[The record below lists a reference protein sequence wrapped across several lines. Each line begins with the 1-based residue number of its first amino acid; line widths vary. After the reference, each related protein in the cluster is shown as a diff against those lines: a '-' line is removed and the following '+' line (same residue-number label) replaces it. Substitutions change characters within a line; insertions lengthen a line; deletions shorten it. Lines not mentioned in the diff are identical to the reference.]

1 MGWARLYG
9 VFDWFVPAAL
19 RSDQDPHRRAR
30 MFVIAHLL
38 GTPLGFPIVAYLY
51 WLDPGRHSVALAIG
65 AMIGAF
71 WLYPPLLRLT
81 RQFIFLAL
89 LSGQHLSAIVLFT
102 AYHYGG
108 VGSPFLA
115 WMLAVPVAGFYYLER
130 HLRLRMLLMVLLAVE
145 LFAYY
150 WLHAAGYS
158 APPRIPPEALAGAGL
173 LSIFC
178 AASFIAMLSLNYA
191 GVVAAQQAELER
203 EIATRRDT
211 GAALSAAK
219 EEAER
224 LGASFRLIFDGN
236 PIPMWVYDV
245 ATLRFIEVN
254 DAAIAQYGYSRAQF
268 LTMTIAD
275 IRPPED
281 APRVR
286 AALDTMGR
294 SFSHAGMWRH
304 RKADGDEI
312 LVNVLW
318 HRLEFKGVDAA
329 IVAAIDVTDQERAK
343 GALRESEAR
352 LRRILDS
359 AYDAFVSADA
369 EGRVSAWNAEAEQ
382 LFGWRADEII
392 GANLADAIVPPRLRE
407 RYLANLKAFIETDDS
422 VGRRVELQAL
432 RRDGTEFPVEVSI
445 SKMQGKSGP
454 VFNAFIHDIIERHQR
469 EQALRDSERRY
480 RLLAEN
486 ITDVITVLDLSGTRT
501 YISPSVRD
509 VLGYDPT
516 ELLGKRMADMPH
528 PDDAPM
534 AVAAVTAL
542 RRGDTATVTL
552 RSQHKDGH
560 YVWMETSLRLV
571 HDPETRRPIEVLAVS
586 RDVSARQALQEEL
599 AAAKLRAEEANRA
612 KSEFLA
618 NMSHELRTPLNAI
631 MGFGDLIEHE
641 RMGPIGDPRYSG
653 YGHDIVESGKH
664 LLELINEILD
674 FAKVD
679 AGRLSLAEEHVHIRG
694 IIEACTRM
702 LAERIERGGLA
713 LEVRIDPGIGMVLA
727 DERRLKQVMLNLII
741 NSIKF
746 TKPGGKIGVAAS
758 LDAAGSLVLAVSDTG
773 IGIAAEHLE
782 SVLVPF
788 GQVDSAFNRSV
799 EGTGLGL
806 PLSKRLI
813 ELHGGV
819 LYIES
824 RVDHGTTV
832 TIRLPAER
840 VLKQVA

>member
-1 MGWARLYG
+1 MGSTRLYRL
-9 VFDWFVPAAL
+9 FDWFVPAAL

-38 GTPLGFPIVAYLY
+38 GTPLGLPIAAYLY
-51 WLDPGRHSVALAIG
+51 WLDPGPESAASKIAV
-65 AMIGAF
+65 MICAF

-81 RQFIFLAL
+81 HQFTPLAL

-115 WMLAVPVAGFYYLER
+115 WMLVVPVAGFYYLER
-130 HLRLRMLLMVLLAVE
+130 YLSLRMLLMVLLALE

-158 APPRIPPEALAGAGL
+158 APLPMPPEALAGAGL

-191 GVVAAQQAELER
+191 DVVAAQQAELER
-203 EIATRRDT
+203 EIATRRNT
-211 GAALSAAK
+211 GEALAAAK

-224 LGASFRLIFDGN
+224 LGASFRLLFDGN

-245 ATLRFIEVN
+245 ATLRFLEVN

-268 LTMTIAD
+268 LTMTIAE
-275 IRPPED
+275 IRPPKD
-281 APRVR
+281 APRRR
-286 AALDTMGR
+286 AAHDAMAS
-294 SFSHAGMWRH
+294 SFTHAGMWRH
-304 RKADGDEI
+304 RKANGDEI

-318 HRLEFKGVDAA
+318 HRLEFKGFDAA
-329 IVAAIDVTDQERAK
+329 IVAATDVTEQERAK
-343 GALRESEAR
+343 GALRENEAR
-352 LRRILDS
+352 LRQILDS
-359 AYDAFVSADA
+359 AYDAFVSA
-369 EGRVSAWNAEAEQ
+369 EGNGRVSAWNTEAEQ

-392 GANLADAIVPPRLRE
+392 GANLADTIVPPRLRQ
-407 RYLANLKAFIETDDS
+407 RYLTELKGFIETGET

-432 RRDGTEFPVEVSI
+432 RRDGSEFPVEVSI

-454 VFNAFIHDIIERHQR
+454 VFNAFIHEITERLHR

-509 VLGYDPT
+509 VLGYEPI
-516 ELLGKRMADMPH
+516 ELVGKRMLDMPH

-534 AVAAVTAL
+534 AVAADTAL

-552 RSQHKDGH
+552 RSRHRDGH

-571 HDPETRRPIEVLAVS
+571 RDPETRRPIEVLAVS
-586 RDVSARQALQEEL
+586 RDVSARHALQDEL
-599 AAAKLRAEEANRA
+599 AAAKLRAEQANRA

-641 RMGPIGDPRYSG
+641 RIGPIGDPRYIG

-664 LLELINEILD
+664 LLELINDILD

-679 AGRLSLAEEHVHIRG
+679 AGRLSLVEEHVHVRG
-694 IIEACTRM
+694 IVEACTRM
-702 LAERIERGGLA
+702 LAERIERGGLR
-713 LEVRIDPGIGMVLA
+713 LELRIDPGVGMILA
-727 DERRLKQVMLNLII
+727 DGRRLRQVMLNLII

-746 TKPGGKIGVAAS
+746 TKPGGKIDVGAS
-758 LDAAGSLVLAVSDTG
+758 FDAAGSLILAVTDTG
-773 IGIAAEHLE
+773 IGIAPENLE
-782 SVLVPF
+782 GVLVPF

-813 ELHGGV
+813 ELHGGM
-819 LYIES
+819 LSIES
-824 RVDHGTTV
+824 RLNHGTTV

>member
-1 MGWARLYG
+1 MSWARLYG
-9 VFDWFVPAAL
+9 LFDWFVPAAL
-19 RSDQDPHRRAR
+19 RRDQDHHRRAR

-38 GTPLGFPIVAYLY
+38 GTPLGFPIVAYLH
-51 WLDPGRHSVALAIG
+51 WLDPGPQSVASDIAV
-65 AMIGAF
+65 MIAAF

-81 RQFIFLAL
+81 CRFTSLAL
-89 LSGQHLSAIVLFT
+89 LSGQHLSAVVLFT

-108 VGSPFLA
+108 VSSPFLA

-130 HLRLRMLLMVLLAVE
+130 HLSLRMLLMALLAIE

-150 WLHAAGYS
+150 WLHAAGYT
-158 APPRIPPEALAGAGL
+158 AVPRLPPEALAGAAL

-203 EIATRRDT
+203 EIATHRET
-211 GAALSAAK
+211 GNALSAAK

-224 LGASFRLIFDGN
+224 LGASFRLLFDGN

-245 ATLRFIEVN
+245 ATLRFLEVN

-268 LTMTIAD
+268 LTMTIVE

-286 AALDTMGR
+286 AALDTMR
-294 SFSHAGMWRH
+294 SSFNHAGMWRH
-304 RKADGDEI
+304 RRANGDEI
-312 LVNVLW
+312 TVNVLW
-318 HRLEFKGVDAA
+318 HRLEFKGFDAA

-343 GALRESEAR
+343 GALRENEAR
-352 LRRILDS
+352 LRQILDS

-369 EGRVSAWNAEAEQ
+369 DGRVSAWNAEAEQ

-392 GANLADAIVPPRLRE
+392 GKNLADTIVPPRLRQ
-407 RYLANLKAFIETDDS
+407 RYLADLKTFIETGDT
-422 VGRRVELQAL
+422 VGHRVELQAL
-432 RRDGTEFPVEVSI
+432 RRDRSEFPVEVSI
-445 SKMQGKSGP
+445 SKMQGKYGP
-454 VFNAFIHDIIERHQR
+454 VFNAFVHDITERHQR

-509 VLGYDPT
+509 ALGYDPA
-516 ELLGKRMADMPH
+516 ELVGRRMVDMPH
-528 PDDAPM
+528 PEDAPM
-534 AVAAVTAL
+534 AVASVTAL
-542 RRGDTATVTL
+542 RRGDKATVTL
-552 RSQHKDGH
+552 RSRHKDGH

-586 RDVSARQALQEEL
+586 RDVSGRQALQEEL
-599 AAAKLRAEEANRA
+599 AAAKLRAEQANRA

-641 RMGPIGDPRYSG
+641 RMGPVGDVRYVG

-679 AGRLSLAEEHVHIRG
+679 AGRLALVEGHVHVRG
-694 IIEACTRM
+694 IVEACTRM
-702 LAERIERGGLA
+702 LAERIERGGLV
-713 LEVRIDPGIGMVLA
+713 LEVRIDPGVGMVLA
-727 DERRLKQVMLNLII
+727 DERRLKQVVLNLII

-746 TKPGGKIGVAAS
+746 TKPGGKIGLAAS
-758 LDAAGSLVLAVSDTG
+758 LDPGGALILAVTDTG
-773 IGIAAEHLE
+773 IGIASEHLE

-813 ELHGGV
+813 ELHDGA
-819 LYIES
+819 LDIES
-824 RVDHGTTV
+824 RLDHGTTV

>member
-9 VFDWFVPAAL
+9 PFDWFVPAAL

-30 MFVIAHLL
+30 MFIAHLL

-51 WLDPGRHSVALAIG
+51 WLDPGPESAAPAIG

-81 RQFIFLAL
+81 RQFIFLSL
-89 LSGQHLSAIVLFT
+89 LSGQHLSWIVLFT

-130 HLRLRMLLMVLLAVE
+130 HSRSRMLLMVVLAAE

-150 WLHAAGYS
+150 WVHAAGYS
-158 APPRIPPEALAGAGL
+158 APSSIAPEALAGAGP

-191 GVVAAQQAELER
+191 GMVAAQQAELER

-211 GAALSAAK
+211 ADALRAAK

-224 LGASFRLIFDGN
+224 LGTSFRLLFDDN
-236 PIPMWVYDV
+236 PIPMCVYDV
-245 ATLRFIEVN
+245 ATLSFLEVN

-268 LTMTIAD
+268 LAMTIAE
-275 IRPPED
+275 IRPSED

-286 AALDTMGR
+286 AALDAMSA
-294 SFSHAGMWRH
+294 SFNHADIWRH
-304 RKADGDEI
+304 RKADGTEI
-312 LVNVLW
+312 LVTVLW
-318 HRLEFKGVDAA
+318 HRLEFKGRQAA

-343 GALRESEAR
+343 AALRESEAR
-352 LRRILDS
+352 LRQILDS

-392 GANLADAIVPPRLRE
+392 GANVADMIVPPRLRL
-407 RYLANLKAFIETDDS
+407 RYLSELKAFIETGDTL
-422 VGRRVELQAL
+422 GRRVELQAL
-432 RRDGTEFPVEVSI
+432 RRDGSEFPVEVSI
-445 SKMQGKSGP
+445 SKMAGKCGP
-454 VFNAFIHDIIERHQR
+454 VFNAFIHDITERHQR
-469 EQALRDSERRY
+469 EQALRDSEQRY

-486 ITDVITVLDLSGTRT
+486 ITDVISVLDLSGTRT
-501 YISPSVRD
+501 YVSPSVRD
-509 VLGYDPT
+509 VLGYDPA
-516 ELLGKRMADMPH
+516 ELVGKRMVDMPH

-552 RSQHKDGH
+552 RSRHRGGH

-599 AAAKLRAEEANRA
+599 AAAKLRAEQANRA

-641 RMGPIGDPRYSG
+641 RMGPIGDPRYIG

-679 AGRLSLAEEHVHIRG
+679 AGRLALAEEHVHIRAT
-694 IIEACTRM
+694 IEACTRM
-702 LAERIERGGLA
+702 LAERIERGRLA
-713 LEVRIDPGIGMVLA
+713 LDVRIDPGVGMLLA
-727 DERRLKQVMLNLII
+727 DGRRLKQVMLNLII

-746 TKPGGKIGVAAS
+746 TKPGGKIGIAAT
-758 LDAAGSLVLAVSDTG
+758 LDAAGSIVLAVADTG
-773 IGIAAEHLE
+773 IGIAPEHLE

-819 LYIES
+819 LSIES
-824 RVDHGTTV
+824 RINHGTTV